1 MTRIAVVVGTTRPG
15 RKAETVARWVHGLA
29 AARGDAEFEVLDLE
43 SFGLP
48 LLDEPLPPSM
58 GQYSRPHTHA
68 WAEAVGRFDGFVF
81 VTPEYNHGIPGS
93 LKNAI
98 DFLNSEWAN
107 KAAGFV
113 GYGVVGGARSIEQ
126 LRLVLAELRVAT
138 VRSAV
143 YLNIFTDFTNF
154 TAFTPGTHQVEFLEQ
169 TLDQVIEWADALAP
183 LRAAARAG
191 AAA

>member
-15 RKAETVARWVHGLA
+15 RKAETVARWVHELA
-29 AARGDAEFEVLDLE
+29 VERGGAEFEVLDLE
-43 SFGLP
+43 AFGLP

-58 GQYSRPHTHA
+58 GQYSRVHTHA
-68 WAEAVGRFDGFVF
+68 WSQAVARFDGFVF

-98 DFLNSEWAN
+98 DFLNAEWAN

-138 VRSAV
+138 VRAAV
-143 YLNIFTDFTNF
+143 YLNIVTDFTNF
-154 TAFTPGTHQVEFLEQ
+154 TEFTPGPHQAEFLQQ
-169 TLDQVIEWADALAP
+169 TLDQVVEWAHALAP
-183 LRAAARAG
+183 LRGATPADAAA
-191 AAA
+191 

>member
-15 RKAETVARWVHGLA
+15 RKAETVARWVHRLA
-29 AARGDAEFEVLDLE
+29 HARGDAEVEVLDLE

-58 GQYSRPHTHA
+58 GRYSRPHTQA
-68 WAEAVGRFDGFVF
+68 WGEAVARFDGFVF

-107 KAAGFV
+107 KSAGFV
-113 GYGVVGGARSIEQ
+113 GYGVVGGARAIEQ

-143 YLNIFTDFTNF
+143 YLNLFTDFADF
-154 TAFTPGTHQVEFLEQ
+154 TDFTPGTHQVEFLEQ
-169 TLDQVIEWADALAP
+169 TLDQVVEWADALAP